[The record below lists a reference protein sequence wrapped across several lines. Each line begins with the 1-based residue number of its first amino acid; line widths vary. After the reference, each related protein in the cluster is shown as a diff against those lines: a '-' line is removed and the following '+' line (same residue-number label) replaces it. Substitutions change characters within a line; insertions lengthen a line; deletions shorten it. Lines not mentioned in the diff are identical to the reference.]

1 MKLTYSD
8 VYNRMALLTI
18 ARQFASNGKTIA
30 EILRLKAAYVSA
42 FAEIESKKQIIKADE
57 EADEETKNKAF
68 NDAVFEE
75 CSAPDRRLSLDAF
88 ESIAD
93 KALASDEPV
102 DNGYGGKL
110 PPDAWLEILFA
121 TLVEQPTEAAAEAEA
136 DILPHDRPDKEE

>member
-8 VYNRMALLTI
+8 VYKRMALLTI

-30 EILRLKAAYVSA
+30 EILRLKAAYTPA
-42 FAEIESKKQIIKADE
+42 LAEIESKKQVIIVDK
-57 EADEETKNKAF
+57 EADDEVKNKAF
-68 NDAVFEE
+68 TDAVVEE

-121 TLVEQPTEAAAEAEA
+121 TLVEQPDEADKSAEAE
-136 DILPHDRPDKEE
+136 KETEV